1 MKYIKTTTISIP
13 EIRWEAI
20 GDWIIARFLEMFG
33 SDELINQYLSSGRK
47 QFDKS
52 KYVELATWMNAQ
64 WLMDWVISIA
74 DYQEFLNWLRVILPS
89 KFRKKGTAWSPWF
102 DNVMPMVD
110 LWMGPMTFEAADKWA
125 KEQLAIVNN

>member
-33 SDELINQYLSSGRK
+33 SDELITQYLSSGRK

>member
-52 KYVELATWMNAQ
+52 KYVELATWLNIH

-74 DYQEFLNWLRVILPS
+74 DYQEFLDWLRVILPS
-89 KFRKKGTAWSPWF
+89 KFRKKGTAWRPWF

-125 KEQLAIVNN
+125 EVANN